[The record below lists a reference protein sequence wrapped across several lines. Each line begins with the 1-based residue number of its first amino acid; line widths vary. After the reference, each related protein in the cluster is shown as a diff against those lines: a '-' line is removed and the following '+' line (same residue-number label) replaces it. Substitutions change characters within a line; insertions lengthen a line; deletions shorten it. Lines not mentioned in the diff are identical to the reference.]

1 MPIFRYEGGG
11 IWYEMSDVYRYEGSG
26 VWYRMQS
33 VYRYDGGGIWQVVYG
48 TAGPKPSAKPTLSQA
63 TNAQNLVV
71 LTGTVYRWNGSPT
84 SQFYSFE
91 KSSDGGLTY
100 SSMSGYIS
108 MSNPAVGVPVTFDY
122 TIPTQHVSA
131 NVLNRYRFVARAT
144 NVNGTTNEQAIY
156 IATIQGPTDVT
167 LTAGTATSNTQPITW
182 TASTGALRYQVQ
194 YSSNNGQTYTNYSFV
209 SGTSETLSGLDAA
222 LTYLIRVI
230 PYTGTSSTYNGY
242 AGNPSNTV
250 TKAGAGLGQVT
261 GLDSSGLTYN
271 QQTNNYQTGLFWDT
285 LTGANSYMVQYRSTT
300 IGGSFPASF
309 QNYGIANG
317 AATNSFLLTGLFN
330 GYSYQFRVVAYS
342 GANATGSAGTPS
354 DPHLININNTP
365 QAFSIFSATKAY
377 PQTSAQG
384 AVRSISFSWT
394 ESTYASGYQYQI
406 ESSPDGITWGI
417 ATTNAGVAINYQNF
431 FVSNTTTSISISAN
445 YAVYYRV
452 SVRARASYN
461 TTYTYAESSNNG
473 LEATGSAPG
482 SILIY
487 TYTPSSGTI
496 NVSYTEPSNKGS
508 NFFQGA
514 KYSIDNGATWSS
526 TQTSNPFNITGLTGA
541 SYVVRIRAVNYDEL
555 ESFPTSPQTVNM
567 PAGISSVTVS
577 PSTGIAGTTQFTAD
591 VTATNALSYKYQW
604 RWFQGGSFGL
614 GGWAPISG
622 ATSQTYTPPT
632 NYISLYGT
640 TLRVSAIAYSGAN
653 QTGTAT
659 AEILSSNS
667 ATLSPPNTLVSPN
680 PTSVTYSNGTFS
692 INFTGGTGS
701 WFQGWYQIDNPS
713 LFGVVTSNPDAA
725 SQTSPMTDVMT
736 ALSGSTYY
744 WWVRAATSSTAI
756 GTGNVSGWNGP
767 VSVFIPS
774 GTTTT
779 TTAEPGTTTTTV
791 EPGTTTTTA
800 APSGPCPPGQT
811 AFYGN
816 ICTAS
821 DVANDWFGFGCASIG
836 AGNCSA
842 GYATGSSCL
851 AFCA

>member
-1 MPIFRYEGGG
+1 
-11 IWYEMSDVYRYEGSG
+11 
-26 VWYRMQS
+26 MQS

-63 TNAQNLVV
+63 TNPQNLVV

-122 TIPTQHVSA
+122 TIPTQHVAA

-144 NVNGTTNEQAIY
+144 NVNGTTNEQALY

-167 LTAGTATSNTQPITW
+167 LTAGTATSTTQPITW

-209 SGTSETLSGLDAA
+209 STTSETLSGLDAA

-230 PYTGTSSTYNGY
+230 PYTGTSSIYNGY

-250 TKAGAGLGQVT
+250 TKTGAGLGQVT
-261 GLDSSGLTYN
+261 GLDAVSLTYN
-271 QQTNNYQTGLFWDT
+271 QSTNNYSTTLFWNT
-285 LTGANSYMVQYRSTT
+285 LSGANSYMVQYRFIA

-317 AATNSFLLTGLFN
+317 AATNSFLLTGLLN

-354 DPHLININNTP
+354 DPYLINISNTP
-365 QAFSIFSATKAY
+365 EAFSIFSVTKAY

-417 ATTNAGVAINYQNF
+417 ATTNTGVAINYQNF

-473 LEATGSAPG
+473 LEATGSPPG

-487 TYTPSSGTI
+487 TYTPSAGTI
-496 NVSYTEPSNKGS
+496 NVSYTQPSNKGS

-514 KYSIDNGATWSS
+514 KYSIDNGVTWSS
-526 TQTSNPFNITGLTGA
+526 TQTANPFNTTELTEA
-541 SYVVRIRAVNYDEL
+541 SYVVRIRAVIYDEL

-567 PAGISSVTVS
+567 PAGISSVMVS
-577 PSTGIAGTTQFTAD
+577 PSTGTAGTTQFTAD

-614 GGWAPISG
+614 GGWIGISG
-622 ATSQTYTPPT
+622 ATSQTYTPPA

-640 TLRVSAIAYSGAN
+640 GLRVSAIAYSGAN
-653 QTGTAT
+653 QTGTAST
-659 AEILSSNS
+659 EILSLNS
-667 ATLSPPNTLVSPN
+667 ATLYIAMEHFQLILLEVQ
-680 PTSVTYSNGTFS
+680 VH
-692 INFTGGTGS
+692 GS
-701 WFQGWYQIDNPS
+701 RVGIK
-713 LFGVVTSNPDAA
+713 
-725 SQTSPMTDVMT
+725 
-736 ALSGSTYY
+736 
-744 WWVRAATSSTAI
+744 
-756 GTGNVSGWNGP
+756 
-767 VSVFIPS
+767 
-774 GTTTT
+774 
-779 TTAEPGTTTTTV
+779 
-791 EPGTTTTTA
+791 
-800 APSGPCPPGQT
+800 
-811 AFYGN
+811 
-816 ICTAS
+816 
-821 DVANDWFGFGCASIG
+821 
-836 AGNCSA
+836 
-842 GYATGSSCL
+842 
-851 AFCA
+851 